1 MVAPGGG
8 GCGLL
13 NADVLFLALLL
24 ACCLLL
30 RALNSQCLPE
40 WSKSTQTE
48 LCTKCASSGSTLAIF
63 LLAIVAA
70 MVVFSFLVWDN
81 LDGAR
86 DMIPKKDDLEHSS
99 AMPFHSIAIRIV
111 SSYLQVSGMLL
122 RFDLTLPKAVQALV
136 QVSLQNCSACEMDCT
151 VRCLILFCFIERS
164 NLVHRL

>member
-1 MVAPGGG
+1 M
-8 GCGLL
+8 
-13 NADVLFLALLL
+13 
-24 ACCLLL
+24 
-30 RALNSQCLPE
+30 
-40 WSKSTQTE
+40 
-48 LCTKCASSGSTLAIF
+48 AIF

-86 DMIPKKDDLEHSS
+86 DMIPQKDDLEHHSS

-136 QVSLQNCSACEMDCT
+136 QVSLQNCCSAFEMDSPF
-151 VRCLILFCFIERS
+151 VG
-164 NLVHRL
+164 